1 MTAEIL
7 SSITLAQRI
16 QNDIST
22 QVQKL
27 HTKHHIRPLL
37 LVILVGDNPASQIYV
52 QHKKNACAKVGIE
65 CQIEHYTISMSE
77 HELIAII
84 KKHGENP
91 NIHGILIQF
100 PLPNHINPSHII
112 EHIPPKKDVDGF
124 HPYNLG
130 RLAGGD
136 PFLRPCTPFGI
147 IQLLEFYQINL
158 KGMDAL
164 VLGTSR
170 IVGRPMALELL
181 IKKATVTLCHT
192 KTRNLQKKISENQL
206 IIVATGQQNIIN
218 ISSLNSEHIII
229 DVGIHR
235 DSQGKVRGDVDFK
248 AANESVKAITPVPGG
263 VGPMT
268 ISTLLQ
274 NLIQAYH
281 YHLS

>member
-27 HTKHHIRPLL
+27 HTQYQIRPML

-65 CQIEHYTISMSE
+65 CQIEHYSINISE
-77 HELIAII
+77 NELIDTL
-84 KKHGENP
+84 KKHGKNT
-91 NIHGILIQF
+91 NIHGILVQF
-100 PLPNHINPSHII
+100 PLPSHINPSHII

-206 IIVATGQQNIIN
+206 IIVATGQQNIID

-235 DSQGKVRGDVDFK
+235 DSQGKVRGDVDFE
-248 AANESVKAITPVPGG
+248 AAKESVKAITPVPGG